1 MTWWRWGTDG
11 KKSRRF
17 TRLRRSEKANVLT
30 CRSYEAFSLGDLLQ
44 QQYFFER
51 RYKQKH
57 QQISSLIYFVS
68 LVQHFSISW
77 LSIHAPVV
85 KVKVIRYTVRC
96 NKHEAPWSGQKD
108 LNGEHGWCT
117 LTACR
122 WAPAWGMHA
131 QVMWA
136 SMQKNSAE
144 AGWGRCC
151 RNKRTHQLSFLLAD
165 GVDMFNPSSETD
177 VKILVPWGCQVPLVL
192 IVRESAM

>member
-1 MTWWRWGTDG
+1 MALKNRWEEVEKVHKAEKIREG
-11 KKSRRF
+11 KRSDLPKLWSLL
-17 TRLRRSEKANVLT
+17 TRWDH
-30 CRSYEAFSLGDLLQ
+30 DLLQ

-165 GVDMFNPSSETD
+165 GVDMLNPSSETD
-177 VKILVPWGCQVPLVL
+177 VKILVPWGCQLPLVL